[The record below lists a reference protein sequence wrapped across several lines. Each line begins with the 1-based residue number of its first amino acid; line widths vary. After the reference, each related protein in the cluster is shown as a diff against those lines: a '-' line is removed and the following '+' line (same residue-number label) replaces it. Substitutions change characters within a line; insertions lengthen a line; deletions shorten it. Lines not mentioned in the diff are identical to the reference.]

1 MLQEIIDSKYKS
13 VIVPF
18 LLLATARSYSVPEL
32 SKRLGI
38 STAKLNDELSDLMKL
53 GLVRSFTKNRQT
65 YFLINTRH
73 KSLIELKQSLVK
85 NQKHFDD
92 ELFLAIKRLGDVQ
105 GAFLS
110 GIFTGKPELPV
121 DILIVGK
128 PNLNKLDEFL
138 QNCKKMMGQ
147 DVNYSIMSEDEYTLR
162 RDTFDRFIKDVF
174 DYPHLVVFDNLHK
187 SKKKVK

>member
-18 LLLATARSYSVPEL
+18 LLLATSRSYSISEL
-32 SKRLGI
+32 SKRLGFQP
-38 STAKLNDELSDLMKL
+38 AKLTEELSDLVKL
-53 GLVRSFTKNRQT
+53 GLVRSFSKNRQT
-65 YFLINTRH
+65 YYLVNTRH

-110 GIFTGKPELPV
+110 GIFTGNPELPV

-128 PNLNKLDEFL
+128 PNLHKLDEFL

-187 SKKKVK
+187 TKKKK